1 MSEKRTIKAK
11 EFSKDIR
18 SGVTDAELMHK
29 YGLTINS
36 LHRIFSKLV
45 DACLIT
51 EEEIKQRQIDSGDAS
66 DWSRH
71 RGMQRN
77 YVFVQ
82 LPIYDMD
89 DILTEGL
96 VVDITERGL
105 QVDGISSE
113 IGDKKS
119 FLIQA
124 DYFAD
129 VYPFSF
135 DVLCRW
141 VNSGSDDFIT
151 AGYEI
156 TNISEGGLEQL
167 KKLIRMLSLRI

>member
-11 EFSKDIR
+11 ELSKDIR
-18 SGVTDAELMHK
+18 GGVTDEELKKK
-29 YGLTINS
+29 YGLTTSS

-45 DACLIT
+45 DANLIS
-51 EEEIKQRQIDSGDAS
+51 EEEIKQRQAESGGAS

-71 RGMQRN
+71 RRMQRN
-77 YVFVQ
+77 YVFVK

-105 QVDGISSE
+105 QVDGIQSE

-135 DVLCRW
+135 DVVCRW
-141 VNSGSDDFIT
+141 INTGSDGCIT

-156 TNISEGGLEQL
+156 TNISEGGVEQL
-167 KKLIRMLSLRI
+167 NKLIRMLSLRI